1 MEALKMEVGD
11 SWLKVLAG
19 QQQQQQQ
26 QQTIGNATRKP
37 PRVVEEEPDD
47 PGSQASRT
55 GQEHPDQAVVQ
66 VVKRSKA
73 KKKAVG
79 EIK

>member
-1 MEALKMEVGD
+1 MEALKTEVGD

-26 QQTIGNATRKP
+26 QTIAKATRKP